1 MMLIDKGRAK
11 TVKLLFFSYSTMKGA
26 MKKYNQTTP
35 EMLEILI
42 LLPYYISITFFKKMR
57 TLDFLTS

>member
-35 EMLEILI
+35 EMLEILSTLLHFNYI
-42 LLPYYISITFFKKMR
+42 L
-57 TLDFLTS
+57 

>member
-35 EMLEILI
+35 EMLEIENRI
-42 LLPYYISITFFKKMR
+42 DKNH
-57 TLDFLTS
+57 D